1 MSVHKCPSC
10 EDFPCTCE
18 DRFDIPGKH
27 GSDISHDID
36 WRVQAKKAEAQR
48 DALAA
53 ALEDLTNS
61 MAVEFEDERLRY
73 VVVQVSRTAY
83 YAALAIDP
91 SAILA
96 ARLAEERK
104 AGALNELNLWA
115 DEGDLDEAV
124 VTRMRRRAAQIERG
138 EEKP

>member
-1 MSVHKCPSC
+1 M
-10 EDFPCTCE
+10 TI
-18 DRFDIPGKH
+18 DITHNGTH
-27 GSDISHDID
+27 VLNESDVCRII
-36 WRVQAKKAEAQR
+36 AER

-96 ARLAEERK
+96 ARLAVERK

-138 EEKP
+138 EAK